1 MNPTN
6 SPETE
11 EQIRK
16 VYAKD
21 LKAGETIHTVFKA
34 DKKEIHTSRQGKPW
48 LAVALHDKT
57 GAVDA
62 RVFENV
68 EAADK
73 AFAPGDY
80 LLVKGRVGTFHGKM
94 QIVID
99 ALERID
105 AGPIDAAEF
114 QWVPPPAPS
123 APPPPVK
130 EKKARED
137 EEPKGESASLSH
149 KATRQRLLRLLDN
162 PQLTQAVDVLLR
174 HMERY
179 IDERIAEKLAQG
191 AGAPVRPERSEK
203 KLRPPKVEHR
213 PHGEAKSE
221 GKPEPK
227 RDPSLPEGLSFKP
240 LTELLPK
247 TDAEKAATEPPQG

>member
-6 SPETE
+6 SPTTE

-34 DKKEIHTSRQGKPW
+34 DKKELHTSRQGKPW
-48 LAVALHDKT
+48 LAVTLHDKT

-68 EAADK
+68 DAAGA

-80 LLVKGRVGTFHGKM
+80 LLIKGRVGSFHGKT
-94 QIVID
+94 QVVID
-99 ALERID
+99 ALERLD
-105 AGPIDAAEF
+105 PGPIDAAEF
-114 QWVPPPAPS
+114 AFVPPPESS
-123 APPPPVK
+123 APPTR
-130 EKKARED
+130 EKKPRED
-137 EEPKGESASLSH
+137 EEAKGESDSLSH
-149 KATRQRLLRLLDN
+149 KATRQRLLRVLDN
-162 PQLTQAVDVLLR
+162 PQLTQALDVLLR

-179 IDERIAEKLAQG
+179 IDERIAQKLAQG
-191 AGAPVRPERSEK
+191 AGGSVRPERAERKSK
-203 KLRPPKVEHR
+203 PRVEHR
-213 PHGEAKSE
+213 PHGEVRSE
-221 GKPEPK
+221 AKPEAK

-247 TDAEKAATEPPQG
+247 AEGEKASSEPPQS